1 MTEPRTILLKVKKID
16 KLKRQRYEISMK
28 IIELETKSRVG
39 NLKKNEEKEFEILKL
54 KESELTEKIENLK

>member
-1 MTEPRTILLKVKKID
+1 MTEPRTILLIVKKID

>member
-1 MTEPRTILLKVKKID
+1 
-16 KLKRQRYEISMK
+16 MK